1 MSAIGTKRTYA
12 SAPHMSALGGKADMP
27 SRGRPSNSIM
37 LLFPQS
43 FEPFP
48 CYTRIKYR
56 VPRIAVS

>member
-1 MSAIGTKRTYA
+1 MAATAAEEYEGGGLA
-12 SAPHMSALGGKADMP
+12 MSALPPKVDGSNGCP
-27 SRGRPSNSIM
+27 SM

-43 FEPFP
+43 FESSP